1 MELST
6 RVKGMLSAAGISFL
20 ALTAGCT
27 NNDGGSPEPQGGGR
41 DSEAADDPIDSAYDE
56 ALESIRCTA
65 RQNPLEDCDR
75 DGVSNAADVRP
86 GVDDLADDDGDSIAN
101 RRDKYPGL
109 DDRRFAID
117 QDGLADYL
125 DTFFG
130 NNFADADG
138 DGWIISL
145 DLQPYAAPPLGM
157 SAPVPPP
164 NLTTESLTDSLL
176 DYQWGTSTPSNYTLR
191 VTETMTAYPTI

>member
-1 MELST
+1 VELST
-6 RVKGMLSAAGISFL
+6 RVKGMLCAAGISLL

-86 GVDDLADDDGDSIAN
+86 GVDDLADDDGDSITN

-109 DDRRFAID
+109 DDRRFDID

-125 DTFFG
+125 IPFSVTTSQTLMAMAG
-130 NNFADADG
+130 SIVLTCSHMPLPHWG
-138 DGWIISL
+138 CLLLYHPRTS
-145 DLQPYAAPPLGM
+145 QPK
-157 SAPVPPP
+157 V
-164 NLTTESLTDSLL
+164 
-176 DYQWGTSTPSNYTLR
+176 
-191 VTETMTAYPTI
+191 